1 MTTVLTFKLIFVM
14 RSRLC
19 VLGCVKLLS
28 EVGEKHTVEK
38 LSKTNKRPLKSNLFL
53 DCIIKVLFE
62 DRMEISFTLLIKQGR
77 KYWKTVI
84 SIFFK
89 KSLFGIL

>member
-1 MTTVLTFKLIFVM
+1 MTTVLTFKLTFVT
-14 RSRLC
+14 RARLC

-28 EVGEKHTVEK
+28 EVGEKPIVEK
-38 LSKTNKRPLKSNLFL
+38 LSKTNRRPPKSNQFL

-62 DRMEISFTLLIKQGR
+62 DRIEISFTLLIKQGR

-84 SIFFK
+84 STFF
-89 KSLFGIL
+89 